1 MSKARAFAPGS
12 IGNVGPGFDIL
23 GLALE
28 GIGDFVTVKL
38 VDSASQV
45 EHVSG
50 LDADSIPRE
59 IDKNLAVIAATA
71 WLRAAGIRKNV
82 IVSIEK
88 GLPLAGGM
96 GGSAASS
103 VAAAYAAALAAGV
116 KAPETGSIIQAAS
129 EAEGKISGEHLDN
142 IAPSVLG
149 GLTLVRSV
157 HPLDIIQLAAPDE
170 WSLALLT
177 PRIRIETKKAR
188 AILPDPWER
197 SGWQQ
202 QMANTAAL
210 VHAFATADEHL
221 LGRALNDLYAEP
233 VRAPLI
239 PRFFEIKKAALDAG
253 AFGCSI
259 SGSGPTIFAITHN
272 ETARKCA
279 DAMKSALGKIEG
291 VALVTTVAP
300 EGARA
305 A

>member
-1 MSKARAFAPGS
+1 MTKARAFAPGS
-12 IGNVGPGFDIL
+12 IGNVGPGFDVL
-23 GLALE
+23 GLALD
-28 GIGDFVTVKL
+28 GIGDFVTVTL
-38 VDSASQV
+38 VDSESRV
-45 EHVSG
+45 EHVG
-50 LDADSIPRE
+50 GVDAVAIPRE
-59 IDKNLAVIAATA
+59 IENNLAVIAALS
-71 WLRAAGIRKNV
+71 WLRRAGIHKNV

-88 GLPLAGGM
+88 GLPLAGGL
-96 GGSAASS
+96 GGSAASC
-103 VAAAYAAALAAGV
+103 VAGAYAAALAAGV
-116 KAPETGSIIQAAS
+116 QAPEASSIIEAAS
-129 EAEGKISGEHLDN
+129 EAESRVSGEHLDN
-142 IAPSVLG
+142 IASSVLG

-170 WSLALLT
+170 WSVALLT
-177 PRIRIETKKAR
+177 PRVRIETKKAR

-197 SGWQQ
+197 NGWRQ

-239 PRFFEIKKAALDAG
+239 PRFFEIKKAALGAG

-272 ETARKCA
+272 ETARQCA
-279 DAMKSALGKIEG
+279 DAMRGALGEIEG
-291 VALVTTVAP
+291 TALVTTVAP

>member
-1 MSKARAFAPGS
+1 MTRARAFAPGS
-12 IGNVGPGFDIL
+12 IGNVGPGFDVL
-23 GLALE
+23 GLALD
-28 GIGDFVTVKL
+28 GIGDFVTVTL
-38 VDSASQV
+38 VESESRV
-45 EHVSG
+45 ENVSG
-50 LDADSIPRE
+50 IDADSIPRE
-59 IDKNLAVIAATA
+59 ADKNLAMIAARA
-71 WLRAAGIRKNV
+71 WLRNAGIRKNV
-82 IVSIEK
+82 VVSLEK
-88 GLPLAGGM
+88 GLPLAGGL

-103 VAAAYAAALAAGV
+103 VAGAYAAALAAGV
-116 KAPETGSIIQAAS
+116 VTPEASSIIEAAS
-129 EAEGKISGEHLDN
+129 EAEGKVSGEHLDN
-142 IAPSVLG
+142 IAASVLG

-170 WSLALLT
+170 WSVALLT

-188 AILPDPWER
+188 EILPDPWER
-197 SGWQQ
+197 SGWRQ

-221 LGRALNDLYAEP
+221 LGRALNDVYAEP
-233 VRAPLI
+233 LRAPMI

-272 ETARKCA
+272 ETARQCA
-279 DAMKSALGKIEG
+279 DAMKKALGKIEG
-291 VALVTTVAP
+291 IALVTTVAP